1 MPPIWSKWNRVS
13 VGDLLPKERE
23 IYSLAELYEHKRRV
37 QKELDKNPN
46 SPLFLQIMAYVIR
59 LIRIKYSSG

>member
-1 MPPIWSKWNRVS
+1 MSPVWSKWNRVS
-13 VGDLLPKERE
+13 VREPLPKERE
-23 IYSLAELYEHKRRV
+23 KYSLAELYEHKRRV

-46 SPLFLQIMAYVIR
+46 CSLFLQIMAYVIR